1 MKGPFRTSTIR
12 FIVGASL
19 LVLAL
24 GTAIFLL
31 PGASQEA
38 TQKQKAAAE
47 AKRVLEQQEAELAQL
62 QKRADEIS
70 LSRACMDKTLGS
82 MSGDS
87 IGTLQ
92 FELHKRLFELAQKNS
107 VGIRTVKYSAPSREG
122 AKGTDL
128 EALDVEFTATG
139 IYQNLKPFML
149 ALEGSKMPF
158 AVVNA
163 KLEESPEGAR
173 ISITLRAFRRSGEA
187 QAQAAG
193 EGA

>member
-1 MKGPFRTSTIR
+1 MKGPFHASTVR

-24 GTAIFLL
+24 GASIFLL
-31 PGASQEA
+31 PGASQERQSKLNA
-38 TQKQKAAAE
+38 VTE
-47 AKRVLEQQEAELAQL
+47 AKKVLDQQEAELAQL
-62 QKRADEIS
+62 QKRADEITR
-70 LSRACMDKTLGS
+70 SRACLEELLGH
-82 MSGDS
+82 MSGES
-87 IGTLQ
+87 VGQLQ
-92 FELHKRLFELAQKNS
+92 WMLHKRLFEIAKENTVS
-107 VGIRTVKYSAPSREG
+107 IRAVKYGSPSREG

-128 EALDVEFTATG
+128 ESLDVEFTATG
-139 IYQNLKPFML
+139 VYQNLKPFML

-173 ISITLRAFRRSGEA
+173 LSITVRAFRRSGGGQTEPV
-187 QAQAAG
+187 G

>member
-1 MKGPFRTSTIR
+1 MKGPFHTSTVR
-12 FIVGASL
+12 AIVGASL

-24 GTAIFLL
+24 LASIFLL
-31 PGASQEA
+31 PGASQERN
-38 TQKQKAAAE
+38 QKQKAADE
-47 AKRVLEQQEAELAQL
+47 AKRVLSQQEAELAQL
-62 QKRADEIS
+62 QKRADDIA
-70 LSRACMDKTLGS
+70 LSRACMDKTLGE
-82 MSGDS
+82 MSADS

-92 FELHKRLFELAQKNS
+92 FELHKRLFELAQKHS
-107 VGIRTVKYSAPSREG
+107 VGIRAVKYSAPSREG

-128 EALDVEFTATG
+128 ESLDVEFTATG

-173 ISITLRAFRRSGEA
+173 ISITLRAFRRSGTSPTDPA
-187 QAQAAG
+187 R